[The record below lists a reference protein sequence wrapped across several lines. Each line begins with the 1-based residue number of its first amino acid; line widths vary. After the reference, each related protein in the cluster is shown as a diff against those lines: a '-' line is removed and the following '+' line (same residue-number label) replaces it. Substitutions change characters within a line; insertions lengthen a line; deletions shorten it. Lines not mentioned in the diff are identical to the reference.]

1 MTIKRFYQVKKLLK
15 STSNVGFKILR
26 MIDKLLKIF
35 AIALE
40 IIQAFL
46 FE

>member
-1 MTIKRFYQVKKLLK
+1 MTIKRFHQVKKLLK